1 MSNVSQLPSTSERKE
16 RRRLH
21 LREVSETTGTTET
34 AESAEEKITVGATLR
49 AARLARGH
57 DADAV
62 AAALKMRPDQLE
74 AVENDD
80 FARLPGRTYAVGF
93 VRAYARFIGLDDE
106 ALLQQFK
113 EETAGRDEVKPAT
126 LVFPV
131 AREERQLP
139 NGSILILALVIAM
152 VIYGLSY
159 LTTPNRKTPTTTA
172 RAESPVVVVEETS
185 TEETARAGMAA
196 ALATKAHTQPSGT
209 APGFVAGTTDIPA
222 TDGASMTF
230 TESPHANLSGTQLP
244 QMATFVLADN
254 IVQQGLQAG
263 TESAAADGRVTLRAL
278 EQTYMRIR
286 DGAQATL
293 VERVLEPGETYNVPD
308 RSGLVMRTGN
318 AGGLQVEVDG
328 RNVGVLGKSGE
339 VVSRIPVDPSYF
351 LERVSVSQ

>member
-21 LREVSETTGTTET
+21 LREVSETAETET
-34 AESAEEKITVGATLR
+34 GEEKNTVGATLR
-49 AARLARGH
+49 AARLARGL

-74 AVENDD
+74 AVESDD
-80 FARLPGRTYAVGF
+80 FAHLPGRTYAVGF
-93 VRAYARFIGLDDE
+93 VRAYARHLGLKDE
-106 ALLQQFK
+106 ALLLQFK
-113 EETAGRDEVKPAT
+113 EETAGREEVKPAA

-131 AREERQLP
+131 AREERHLP

-159 LTTPNRKTPTTTA
+159 LTMPSRKNSPTTA
-172 RAESPVVVVEETS
+172 RAESPVVVVEETTTDESAPAEPS
-185 TEETARAGMAA
+185 TS
-196 ALATKAHTQPSGT
+196 LATNAHTQPFGT
-209 APGFVAGTTDIPA
+209 SPGFVTGSTELPPAGS
-222 TDGASMTF
+222 ASPMTF
-230 TESPHANLSGTQLP
+230 TESPHANLGGPPLP
-244 QMATFVLADN
+244 EMATLVLAEN
-254 IVQQGLQAG
+254 IMQEGLQAG
-263 TESAAADGRVTLRAL
+263 MESAAADGRVTLRAL
-278 EQTYMRIR
+278 EATYIRIR
-286 DGAQATL
+286 DTGSQGIL

-351 LERVSVSQ
+351 LERMSVSQ